1 MASARRQHLL
11 PRPPAVH
18 GVFFQEWA
26 RPQLVDIVAPPS
38 PAGRCYPPE
47 CDWMRLLLLLLLLGA
62 LASASTTQ
70 LRHGSTPPPPR
81 TQCSPAVV
89 KLPDAER
96 RAVHRNRFDSQ
107 RRRRET
113 AHRTPRNTR
122 QKSRRFVD
130 ERRKPITRARAIIS
144 PDLEAPDHPSSRR
157 TWAVLFGIRSNL
169 ANDVVMTE
177 L

>member
-1 MASARRQHLL
+1 
-11 PRPPAVH
+11 VH

-26 RPQLVDIVAPPS
+26 RPRLVDIVAPPS

-70 LRHGSTPPPPR
+70 LRHGSTPPPR

-107 RRRRET
+107 QRRRGNRAQNAAEY
-113 AHRTPRNTR
+113 AAEIA
-122 QKSRRFVD
+122 SLRRRAPKTD
-130 ERRKPITRARAIIS
+130 NTRAR
-144 PDLEAPDHPSSRR
+144 DHLARSRSSRSSVESTHLR
-157 TWAVLFGIRSNL
+157 GTVRDTIESG
-169 ANDVVMTE
+169 E
-177 L
+177 